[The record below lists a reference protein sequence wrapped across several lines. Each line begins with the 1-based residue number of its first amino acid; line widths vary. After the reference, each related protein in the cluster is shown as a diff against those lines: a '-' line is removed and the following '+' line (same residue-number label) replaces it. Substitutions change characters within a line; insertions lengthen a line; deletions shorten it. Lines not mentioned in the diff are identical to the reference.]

1 MPREELLRL
10 LIQTAEKNCDLESRI
25 SPKELSPGASLY
37 AELGEGFVDTVYYNK
52 SLIETV
58 PVLLLCRNRD
68 QGRCLG
74 QLEDI
79 CRYFQRLKKY
89 PSGKAFSW
97 LDTSV
102 AKAPS
107 RIGRDEDG
115 TYHYSCILNCRIHY

>member
-1 MPREELLRL
+1 MPREELLQLFIR
-10 LIQTAEKNCDLESRI
+10 TAEENCALDGRI
-25 SPKELSPGASLY
+25 SPKELSPGNSLY
-37 AELGEGFVDTVYYNK
+37 AELGEGFVDTVYYDK

-58 PVLLLCRNRD
+58 PVLILCRNRD

-89 PSGKAFSW
+89 PRGKAFSW